1 MEVER
6 LSGFKGG
13 ILDEVLYSG
22 ALEWELVESISSGR
36 TGPQVKERTFHP
48 TVKNSYPELFFTKE
62 SCREKNGEETEGK
75 FQ

>member
-48 TVKNSYPELFFTKE
+48 TVKSSDPQLFL
-62 SCREKNGEETEGK
+62 SDETEGRK
-75 FQ
+75 WRRA